1 MLLPN
6 LPSPKYVA
14 SAVFRSPDT
23 NSIFEQHPMQFGL
36 VTGAIVGTTA
46 AAYMYADVSANMAD
60 EGLHP
65 PSHPWPHS
73 GPLDTFDHAS

>member
-1 MLLPN
+1 
-6 LPSPKYVA
+6 
-14 SAVFRSPDT
+14 
-23 NSIFEQHPMQFGL
+23 MQFGL

-65 PSHPWPHS
+65 PHHPWPHS
-73 GPLDTFDHAS
+73 GPMDTFDHASYVA

>member
-1 MLLPN
+1 
-6 LPSPKYVA
+6 
-14 SAVFRSPDT
+14 
-23 NSIFEQHPMQFGL
+23 MQFGL
-36 VTGAIVGTTA
+36 VTSAIVGTTA

-73 GPLDTFDHAS
+73 GPLDTFDHAAYGYPIFFFFYFFFTLELL

>member
-1 MLLPN
+1 M
-6 LPSPKYVA
+6 
-14 SAVFRSPDT
+14 
-23 NSIFEQHPMQFGL
+23 GL
-36 VTGAIVGTTA
+36 VTSAIVGTTA

-73 GPLDTFDHAS
+73 GPLETFDHAA